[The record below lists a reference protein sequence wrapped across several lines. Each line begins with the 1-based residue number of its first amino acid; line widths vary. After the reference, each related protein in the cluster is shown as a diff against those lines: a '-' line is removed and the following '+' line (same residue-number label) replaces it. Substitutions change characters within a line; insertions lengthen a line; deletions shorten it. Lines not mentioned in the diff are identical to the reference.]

1 MEVNFG
7 NFFQNQKLDFSIS
20 GTKYHTEKF
29 RNLAKKVF
37 FDNKFSYFNN
47 EIHKRNYNLL
57 IFHELTKILNISR
70 FEMGAINLKK
80 TKLGFL
86 KTKLPLLGN
95 NNLG

>member
-47 EIHKRNYNLL
+47 EIHKRNYN
-57 IFHELTKILNISR
+57 FSGANKDTKYFKIQN
-70 FEMGAINLKK
+70 GGYIN
-80 TKLGFL
+80 
-86 KTKLPLLGN
+86 
-95 NNLG
+95 

>member
-1 MEVNFG
+1 MYV
-7 NFFQNQKLDFSIS
+7 
-20 GTKYHTEKF
+20 EKF
-29 RNLAKKVF
+29 LRRRG
-37 FDNKFSYFNN
+37 KF
-47 EIHKRNYNLL
+47 INYNLL